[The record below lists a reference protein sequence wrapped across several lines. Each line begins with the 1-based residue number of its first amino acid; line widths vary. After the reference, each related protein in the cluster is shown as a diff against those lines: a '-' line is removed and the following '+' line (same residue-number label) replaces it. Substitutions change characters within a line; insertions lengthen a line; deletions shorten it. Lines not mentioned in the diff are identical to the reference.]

1 MAVFLR
7 KMLGIG
13 KLPDDML
20 AQIEAEGVLH
30 LAEFVPVTFR
40 FSGKVP
46 GKVAKGNLSSYVGA
60 VALTRERAL
69 ATLSTV
75 PKKAGRSV
83 DHQWNTQ
90 DGSMVRATFD
100 ESGLMLSAPDLSVID
115 PSFSGSTSLHYKA
128 PLSDEV
134 LAQLPERS
142 FTFDVPPKFVYSV
155 CGVPNR

>member
-30 LAEFVPVTFR
+30 LSEFVPVTFR

-46 GKVAKGNLSSYVGA
+46 GKVAKGNFSSYVGA
-60 VALTRERAL
+60 LALTRKRAL

-75 PKKAGRSV
+75 PKKAARSV
-83 DHQWNTQ
+83 DHEWNTPG
-90 DGSMVRATFD
+90 GSMVQATLD
-100 ESGLMLSAPDLSVID
+100 ESGLLLSAADLSVID

-128 PLSDEV
+128 PLSEEV

-142 FTFDVPPKFVYSV
+142 FSFDVPPKFVYSV

>member
-13 KLPDDML
+13 SLPDDMR
-20 AQIEAEGVLH
+20 AQIESEGVLH

-40 FSGKVP
+40 FSGNIP

-60 VALTRERAL
+60 LALTDQRVL
-69 ATLSTV
+69 GTLSTV

-83 DHQWNTQ
+83 DHRWN
-90 DGSMVRATFD
+90 DPPGSMVRGRFD
-100 ESGLMLSAPDLSVID
+100 ESGLTLSGSDLSFID
-115 PSFSGSTSLHYKA
+115 PTFAGSVSLHYKSHL
-128 PLSDEV
+128 PPEV
-134 LAQLPERS
+134 LEALPERE

-155 CGVPNR
+155 CGVPAR